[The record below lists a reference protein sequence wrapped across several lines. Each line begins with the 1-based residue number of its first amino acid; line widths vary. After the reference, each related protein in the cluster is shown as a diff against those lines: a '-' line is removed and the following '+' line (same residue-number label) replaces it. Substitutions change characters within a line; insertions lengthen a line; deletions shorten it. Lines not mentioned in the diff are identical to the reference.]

1 MVQRSKAD
9 DLYSVPKA
17 LHNKLLRII
26 KGTAKLVKGF
36 FLLIKFGHFNLNTNE
51 MPIPIPVK

>member
-9 DLYSVPKA
+9 DLHSVPRA

-26 KGTAKLVKGF
+26 KGTAKLGKGF
-36 FLLIKFGHFNLNTNE
+36 FLLIKFDHFNLNTNE
-51 MPIPIPVK
+51 MRIHIPVN